1 MNWVRLCEVARPE
14 NYSVEGSEE
23 TIALQAVQI
32 TTGAS
37 FERMWHRERHY
48 CSCEMFDKR
57 KTKMIAWKQLCLVT
71 RIIFIRV
78 VRLIVIM

>member
-1 MNWVRLCEVARPE
+1 MRLCEVARPE

-37 FERMWHRERHY
+37 FERM
-48 CSCEMFDKR
+48 
-57 KTKMIAWKQLCLVT
+57 
-71 RIIFIRV
+71 
-78 VRLIVIM
+78 